1 MTDYDE
7 PTIRKMITADD
18 VLERIGIS
26 RTTLFRLER
35 DGVFPKGIAITP
47 HRKLWYE
54 DEIVAWQRDS
64 QDPNSALW
72 RVLQEREIA
81 KAKKGKDK
89 KKNEPEKDDNEAEEP
104 A

>member
-1 MTDYDE
+1 MMEDIKAKE
-7 PTIRKMITADD
+7 PTIRKMVTAED
-18 VLERIGIS
+18 VLARIGIS

-35 DGVFPKGIAITP
+35 DGVFPKGIPITP

-81 KAKKGKDK
+81 KTKKGKRD
-89 KKNEPEKDDNEAEEP
+89 PDEESEDRTDG
-104 A
+104 